1 MGNIGVGLGVE
12 RVGLEV
18 RGYFLSVSVWDY
30 YSVLDLS
37 CHIQVTSN
45 AGPGPSLICFM
56 CSCSPF
62 LPEEIPSLACLH
74 VVLIKLFLYSRIPV
88 FL

>member
-1 MGNIGVGLGVE
+1 MEVE
-12 RVGLEV
+12 GDLLFALVL
-18 RGYFLSVSVWDY
+18 DY
-30 YSVLDLS
+30 YNTLDLS
-37 CHIQVTSN
+37 CHMQVTSN
-45 AGPGPSLICFM
+45 AGPAPSLICFM